1 MDFGPLPK
9 SQRLS
14 LPHRP
19 RERKTSST
27 TPPRPEPESLLKGS

>member
-19 RERKTSST
+19 RERKTSS
-27 TPPRPEPESLLKGS
+27 PPLPQPESLLKGS